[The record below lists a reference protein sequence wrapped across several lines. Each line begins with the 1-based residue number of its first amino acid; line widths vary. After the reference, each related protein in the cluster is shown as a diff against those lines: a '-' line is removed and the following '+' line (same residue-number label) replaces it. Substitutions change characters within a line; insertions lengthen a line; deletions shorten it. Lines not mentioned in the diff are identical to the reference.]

1 MARKTAF
8 VNEMILKTLNQH
20 QQTVP
25 PAVQKAATLDDEVGE
40 ILNRKNMND
49 HDKAKLYSDVLQ
61 KYLTVKEQITPTGN
75 LSPVVTQIT
84 PLSMYSNESIL
95 ETVPKK
101 YKTRAENMLRFLR
114 QSGKIH
120 WKDDGRVSYQDREI
134 TDSNIADLINDQMR
148 SRKTFNPR
156 GWLPFTEALKEM
168 NVPNDL
174 IGNPRRLNI
183 ITGSSVGK
191 KRKPTASYAPKKKRW
206 ISRLV

>member
-25 PAVQKAATLDDEVGE
+25 PTVQKAVTLDDEVGE
-40 ILNRKNMND
+40 ILNRKNVND

-61 KYLTVKEQITPTGN
+61 KYLTAKEQITPTGN

-168 NVPNDL
+168 NAPNEL
-174 IGNPRRLNI
+174 IGNPRRLSI
-183 ITGSSVGK
+183 TTGSSVGK
-191 KRKPTASYAPKKKRW
+191 KRKPTASYAPEKKRW